1 MEEPHYEAIEMPRNS
16 PTGFICAFFA
26 TVVGFAL
33 IWHIWW
39 MAGLGLIGAF
49 MTFLFFA
56 FRDEEEVE
64 VPVEQITQFERR
76 HRAELVAP

>member
-1 MEEPHYEAIEMPRNS
+1 MPRSS
-16 PTGFICAFFA
+16 PLGFINAFFA
-26 TVVGFAL
+26 VVTGFAL

-49 MTFLFFA
+49 MTLLFFA

-64 VPVEQITQFERR
+64 VPIEQIVQFERR
-76 HRAELVAP
+76 HQPELATP